1 MSVNGG
7 LGGEIED
14 LIIQALSHRERRNIL
29 RIIEAADGGVVYSGI
44 LGETGLS
51 TGRLNYHLKELEAFI
66 ERGEERR
73 YRLTPLG
80 RRALSV
86 LRHATEGVDESEESY
101 VSAATASRGK
111 FVEKQ
116 LNRGF
121 YIGASI
127 FLAGS
132 VLATYIVLVVNPGSK
147 AQWMLPLVY
156 LFSALA
162 IYGMDRF
169 RKKSPRLILGFVDW
183 LDWRLFGRRRT
194 ENGPR
199 RFRGSKL
206 GVCLILGALLG
217 AVIHKV
223 GAGLLLGLF
232 IGAAMEI

>member
-1 MSVNGG
+1 MGANGG

-29 RIIEAADGGVVYSGI
+29 RIIEAADGGVVYSDI

-86 LRHATEGVDESEESY
+86 LRHATEGVNENEESY
-101 VSAATASRGK
+101 ASAATANRRK

-127 FLAGS
+127 FLTGS
-132 VLATYIVLVVNPGSK
+132 ILATYILLVVETDPIT
-147 AQWMLPLVY
+147 QWILPLVY
-156 LFSALA
+156 LFSAAA
-162 IYGMDRF
+162 IYGMDRA

-183 LDWRLFGRRRT
+183 LDWRLFGGRRI
-194 ENGPR
+194 ENGPKK
-199 RFRGSKL
+199 FRGSKI

>member
-1 MSVNGG
+1 MSMNGG
-7 LGGEIED
+7 PVGEIED

-101 VSAATASRGK
+101 ASAATANRRK

-121 YIGASI
+121 YLGASI
-127 FLAGS
+127 FLTGS
-132 VLATYIVLVVNPGSK
+132 ALATYIVLVVERGPE

-156 LFSALA
+156 LISALA
-162 IYGMDRF
+162 IYGMDRV
-169 RKKSPRLILGFVDW
+169 RKKSPKLVLGFVDW
-183 LDWRLFGRRRT
+183 LDWRLFGGQVN
-194 ENGPR
+194 ENGSR

-206 GVCLILGALLG
+206 GVCLILGVLFG
-217 AVIHKV
+217 AVLDKV

>member
-1 MSVNGG
+1 MDGG
-7 LGGEIED
+7 PVGEIED
-14 LIIQALSHRERRNIL
+14 LIIQVLSHRERRNIL
-29 RIIEAADGGVVYSGI
+29 RIIEAAEGGVVYSGI

-101 VSAATASRGK
+101 ASAATAKRGK
-111 FVEKQ
+111 FIEKQ

-121 YIGASI
+121 YLGASI

-132 VLATYIVLVVNPGSK
+132 ALATYIVLVVETDPM
-147 AQWMLPLVY
+147 AQWILPLVY
-156 LFSALA
+156 LFSAVA
-162 IYGMDRF
+162 IYGMDRA
-169 RKKSPRLILGFVDW
+169 RKKSPRLVLGFVNW
-183 LDWRLFGRRRT
+183 LDWRLFGGPKVD
-194 ENGPR
+194 NGPR
-199 RFRGSKL
+199 KFRGSKI

-217 AVIHKV
+217 AVIHKI